1 MSFHFSLKATLVAL
15 ALTIVPA
22 LAADPI
28 KVGALEITGPF
39 TRATLPG
46 AQVGAGFMTIT
57 NTGSDAD
64 RLVSGVSAASKTV
77 QIHEMAVVDGVMKM
91 QELKDGLEIPAGGS
105 VELKPGGY
113 HVMFIDITA
122 PFVEGSTVTVTLNF
136 AKAGSVDVP
145 LTVEAAD
152 AKTMGDMGN
161 MDMGGMDMPA
171 DDSAA
176 VVDLLKKT
184 FETPDKPLGVAPV
197 VVADGWALAGWVQG
211 DMGGRALLKKGDM
224 GWVLHMCAGDGIK
237 DAAALE
243 KIGLSAATAKT
254 LADGLAVAEA
264 KLDPALVA
272 KFSLFEGMMVMDGSA
287 Q

>member
-105 VELKPGGY
+105 VELKPGGF

>member
-105 VELKPGGY
+105 VELKPGGF

-243 KIGLSAATAKT
+243 KIGLSAMTAKT

>member
-64 RLVSGVSAASKTV
+64 RLVSGASAASKTV

-105 VELKPGGY
+105 VELKPGGF

>member
-113 HVMFIDITA
+113 PVMFIDITA

>member
-64 RLVSGVSAASKTV
+64 RLVSGVSAAAKTV

-171 DDSAA
+171 DDSVA

-224 GWVLHMCAGDGIK
+224 GWVLHICAGDGIK

-243 KIGLSAATAKT
+243 KIGLSAMTAKT

>member
-22 LAADPI
+22 LAADPFKI
-28 KVGALEITGPF
+28 GALEITGPF
-39 TRATLPG
+39 TRANLPG

-57 NTGSDAD
+57 NTGADAD
-64 RLVSGVSAASKTV
+64 RLVSGVSTAAKTV

-91 QELKDGLEIPAGGS
+91 QELPDGLEIPAGGS
-105 VELKPGGY
+105 VDLKPGGF

-136 AKAGSVDVP
+136 AKAGSVEVP
-145 LTVEAAD
+145 LRVEAAD
-152 AKTMGDMGN
+152 AKSMGDMGN

-197 VVADGWALAGWVQG
+197 VVADGWAIAGWVQG

-254 LADGLAVAEA
+254 LADDLAVAEA